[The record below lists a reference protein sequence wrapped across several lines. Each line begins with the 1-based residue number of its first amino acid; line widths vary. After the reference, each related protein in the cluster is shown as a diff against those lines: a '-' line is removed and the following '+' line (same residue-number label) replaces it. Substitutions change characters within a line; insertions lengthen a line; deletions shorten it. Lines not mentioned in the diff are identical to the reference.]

1 MTDSTRARTYA
12 QALHQNVV
20 EATVRQLRSVQAG
33 LRSNPDVRQV
43 LGDPT
48 VEFRDKARRVLDFLP
63 SGASSD
69 VQKFVQYLLNEG
81 ALDDLDQ
88 IIVELDQLGTGGPRV
103 LEGSVTSAVPL
114 TDQEQAALREKLT
127 AEAGASLDLT
137 FHVDPEIMGG
147 LIVQV
152 GDRVVDASV
161 ATRFRHLK
169 DSITKAL

>member
-20 EATVRQLRSVQAG
+20 ETAAQQLRSVQKG
-33 LRSNPDVRQV
+33 LRANPEVRQV

-63 SGASSD
+63 PGASPD
-69 VQKFVQYLLNEG
+69 VQKFLQYLLNEG
-81 ALDDLDQ
+81 VLDDLDQ
-88 IIVELDQLGTGGPRV
+88 VIVELEQMGTGGPRV
-103 LEGSVTSAVPL
+103 LEGNVTSAVPL
-114 TDQEQAALREKLT
+114 TEQEQAALRQKLT
-127 AEAGASLDLT
+127 AEAGTQLDLT
-137 FHVDPEIMGG
+137 FQVDPDIMGG
-147 LIVQV
+147 LVVRV

-161 ATRFRHLK
+161 ATRFRQLK